1 MSATLTSPAS
11 PTESPCLV
19 NCDVVTTTS
28 TTAPAE
34 VTTGSGNGWPDGAN
48 RLGAVTPNIL
58 YNRYTLVAFAF
69 LFHSHSPPA
78 AEEAMSGIPTFP
90 SSPEGFPCL
99 INCIVTAPTSS
110 STTAAAQE
118 TAGNGNDG
126 SPSGPA
132 AVTYYS
138 AIALAIVLLICVA
151 IFSRFLYT
159 RRLRKAYAQRA
170 AQNSVLHARELEDQ
184 RRRGEADGLPGYYE
198 PSGPAPLPV
207 QPTIDQLSG
216 GRNEVSW
223 LPAWMR

>member
-48 RLGAVTPNIL
+48 RLG
-58 YNRYTLVAFAF
+58 
-69 LFHSHSPPA
+69 
-78 AEEAMSGIPTFP
+78 
-90 SSPEGFPCL
+90 
-99 INCIVTAPTSS
+99 
-110 STTAAAQE
+110 
-118 TAGNGNDG
+118 
-126 SPSGPA
+126 